1 MTSSLLTSPTIAA
14 LRAQLA
20 DGNIAV
26 LDQFWQHIADHGAPI
41 IEPITNDADHAL
53 VTFVWRGDPNLKH
66 VVVIGGIAGEDTV
79 GNELL
84 CLFNTDVWYRTYR
97 ARNDTR
103 TTYFFSPNDPL
114 VPMTDERWE
123 ATWLAWV
130 RGGHLRID
138 PFNANVLWSE
148 ESILTLPSA
157 PPEAWLASQPDVPA
171 DTVDEHR
178 FQSTLLENERTV
190 WVYRPPGF
198 NPHQEPYGW
207 ALFFD
212 GDGYRYVPT
221 PTILDNL
228 IAAGRI
234 PPLVAIFVANASYEE
249 RRQALSCNRQFNR
262 FLIEELLPWARP
274 RYHLTDDPQRTIVVG
289 ASYGGLAATYAAFQH
304 PHIFGNVLAQSGAFY
319 WRQGQDRTSDPGADT
334 DWNWLIRQLAAAP
347 HLPLRFHLDVGIY
360 ETDLEPWGADTNTL
374 STSRHMHD
382 VLHAKG
388 YAVDYVEFSGAHDFV
403 GWRGALPDALTA
415 LVGKQ

>member
-41 IEPITNDADHAL
+41 IEPITNDANHAL
-53 VTFVWRGDPNLKH
+53 VTFVWRGDPDLKH

-84 CLFNTDVWYRTYR
+84 HLPNTDLWYRTYR
-97 ARNDTR
+97 VRNDTR

-130 RGGHLRID
+130 RGGNLRID

-148 ESILTLPSA
+148 ESILTLPGA

-262 FLIEELLPWARP
+262 FLLEELLPWARP
-274 RYHLTDDPQRTIVVG
+274 RYHLTDDPQRTIVAG
-289 ASYGGLAATYAAFQH
+289 ASYGGLAAAYAAFQH
-304 PHIFGNVLAQSGAFY
+304 PHIRQCVGTERCILLAARARPHARPRRRHGLELVDPTVGGGA
-319 WRQGQDRTSDPGADT
+319 T
-334 DWNWLIRQLAAAP
+334 LAAALP
-347 HLPLRFHLDVGIY
+347 SRRGHLRNRPGAMGRRHQHAEHKPPLARRAARERLCRR
-360 ETDLEPWGADTNTL
+360 LC
-374 STSRHMHD
+374 
-382 VLHAKG
+382 
-388 YAVDYVEFSGAHDFV
+388 
-403 GWRGALPDALTA
+403 
-415 LVGKQ
+415 